1 MPKYATVAQVRLSD
15 DALFSSDMT
24 DLILART
31 IARAETDVDS
41 FMGFPM
47 QTGGFEPHVTWVEF
61 PWDPVRRRVR
71 FPNAPVPVRRA
82 LRYQIQV
89 ANMSNTGAPFVAII
103 NDADVAY
110 NLFDYY
116 VEIVPLTS
124 ITYSLAPVLTM
135 LGLDPPIVQLDC
147 EVGFY
152 LPFYGDTLSNTYA
165 MNGSVSSGDLK
176 NYTAARGFWATTYT
190 QALSIQPQTLPPVPP
205 VIYKNGIPQVAASL
219 SSALSAG
226 TAYTALPVVALPQAI
241 AQGSSLIVNDG
252 SGQTALSVT
261 VASPGA
267 AIGATTLPISNFT
280 PAVSYPAGTVFAQGY
295 SANYTE
301 GRVTFASPLLSTDVV
316 SADYTAQ
323 IPDQVTAATIAQTSY
338 ILGQRALNKQG
349 LAGLESIQMGKRKV
363 DRGRRYIAGTT
374 YEFLCQE
381 ALLCLSNYSS
391 IAVA

>member
-1 MPKYATVAQVRLSD
+1 
-15 DALFSSDMT
+15 
-24 DLILART
+24 
-31 IARAETDVDS
+31 
-41 FMGFPM
+41 
-47 QTGGFEPHVTWVEF
+47 
-61 PWDPVRRRVR
+61 
-71 FPNAPVPVRRA
+71 
-82 LRYQIQV
+82 
-89 ANMSNTGAPFVAII
+89 MSNTGAPFVATIQ
-103 NDADVAY
+103 NSDVAY
-110 NLFDYY
+110 NQFGWYI
-116 VEIVPLTS
+116 EIVPLTS

-135 LGLDPPIVQLDC
+135 LGLDPPIVQLDY
-147 EVGFY
+147 ERGYY

-219 SSALSAG
+219 SSALTAG
-226 TAYTALPVVALPQAI
+226 TPYTSLPVVALPQAI
-241 AQGSSLIVNDG
+241 TQGSSLIVNDG
-252 SGQTALSVT
+252 TGQTALIVT

-267 AIGATTLPISNFT
+267 SAGATTLPISSFT
-280 PAVSYPAGTVFAQGY
+280 PAVAYPAGTVFASGY

-301 GRVTFASPLLSTDVV
+301 GRVTFASPLLSSDVV
-316 SADYTAQ
+316 TADYTAQ

-381 ALLCLSNYSS
+381 ALLCLSSYSS